1 MSGDGPFQL
10 IILALEREVYFAKG
24 LTLDTEVEAK
34 PV

>member
-1 MSGDGPFQL
+1 MSGNRPL

-24 LTLDTEVEAK
+24 STLDTEVEAQ